1 MTRWYREKKRE
12 HFYKEAKRV
21 GYRARSAFKLKQIQK
36 RFKIIRESDTVIDLG
51 AAPGG
56 WSQVA
61 KELVGEKGTV
71 IGIDLLPIKPING
84 ITFLQGDL
92 TEDST
97 IQKIRQMLGGAK
109 ANVVLSDVSP
119 DISGN
124 YSVDHARSIY
134 LCEHSLKLVE
144 LLLKPGGNFVCK
156 AFTGEDLEGF
166 IKKTDQRF
174 KMVKQFSPSAS
185 RKSSSETYII
195 ARSLKKLLRY
205 IRVKKSLYMTNDK

>member
-12 HFYKEAKRV
+12 HFYREAKRV

-36 RFKIIRESDTVIDLG
+36 KFKIIREGDTVVDLG

-61 KELVGEKGTV
+61 KELVGEQGSV
-71 IGIDLLPIKPING
+71 IGVDILPIKPING
-84 ITFLQGDL
+84 ITFFRGDL

-97 IQKIRQMLGGAK
+97 IQRVKKIVGYDK
-109 ANVVLSDVSP
+109 VDVVLSDMSP

-134 LCEHSLKLVE
+134 LCEQALKIAE
-144 LLLKPGGNFVCK
+144 TLLKPEGNFVCK
-156 AFTGEDLEGF
+156 AFTGEDLQDF
-166 IKKTDQRF
+166 IQKTNQKF
-174 KMVKQFSPSAS
+174 KTIKQFSPSAT

-195 ARSLKKLLRY
+195 ARFIQK
-205 IRVKKSLYMTNDK
+205 